1 MTRIRIAALS
11 MASLVLLTG
20 LAGCGDES
28 ASDTVEVE
36 IAKGVTISVPS
47 DLSDQPPK
55 EILATTLNAVADKVG
70 SSDEW
75 KDCVASEI
83 DSIPDARLES
93 VFDEPGGE
101 ASTRTALKY
110 QAQISASCGK
120 KVAVATDP
128 AATSEQI
135 DALRTLT
142 ASQLTAQFVEG
153 GVSDK
158 QAACIVKQFEALSND
173 QVVEFAN
180 LSNRQS
186 FKTIRAWAGNCV

>member
-1 MTRIRIAALS
+1 MTGIRVAALS
-11 MASLVLLTG
+11 IASLVLLTG

-28 ASDTVEVE
+28 SSDTVEVE

-55 EILATTLNAVADKVG
+55 QSLATTLNAVADKVG
-70 SSDEW
+70 STDEW

-101 ASTRTALKY
+101 ASTQTALSY
-110 QAQISASCGK
+110 NAQISASCGK
-120 KVAVATDP
+120 KVPVATDP
-128 AATSEQI
+128 DATSEQI

-142 ASQLTAQFVEG
+142 ASQLTPQFVQSG
-153 GVSDK
+153 LSDK
-158 QAACIVKQFEALSND
+158 QADCIVKQFEALSND

-186 FKTIRAWAGNCV
+186 FQTIRGWARNCV

>member
-11 MASLVLLTG
+11 IASLVLLAG

-28 ASDTVEVE
+28 SSDTVDVE
-36 IAKGVTISVPS
+36 IANGVTISVPS

-55 EILATTLNAVADKVG
+55 QILATTLNAVADKVG
-70 SSDEW
+70 STDEW
-75 KDCVASEI
+75 RDCVASEI

-93 VFDEPGGE
+93 AFDEPGGE
-101 ASTRTALKY
+101 ASTRIALKY
-110 QAQISASCGK
+110 NAQISASCGK
-120 KVAVATDP
+120 KVSVATDP
-128 AATSEQI
+128 DATSEQI

-142 ASQLTAQFVEG
+142 ASQLTPQFVQSG
-153 GVSDK
+153 ATDK

-180 LSNRQS
+180 LDARQS
-186 FKTIRAWAGNCV
+186 FQKISAWARNCV